1 MITICRAET
10 EAHFQDAH
18 ELMAEFMAWDSAQT
32 EKAGLDP
39 NEFLDFYYRSGDSKF
54 PGVYAPPEGCLLLA
68 THLQD
73 AAGCIAFQRMT
84 PDICEIKRMYVREK
98 FRGMRI
104 GVNLMQELISKA
116 RAAGYGTM
124 RLETTTFMQAAIAV
138 YSSLGFKTR
147 TPYYTIPQNFS
158 GVTVFME
165 LDLGA

>member
-1 MITICRAET
+1 MITICCAET
-10 EAHFQDAH
+10 EGHFQHVH
-18 ELMAEFMAWDSAQT
+18 ELMAELMAWDSAQT

-39 NEFLDFYYRSGDSKF
+39 NEFLDFYYRPSDSKL
-54 PGVYAPPEGCLLLA
+54 PGVYAPPEGRLLLA
-68 THLQD
+68 THLHNI
-73 AAGCIAFQRMT
+73 AGCIAFQRMT

-158 GVTVFME
+158 DVTVFME